1 MLRAHPTEA
10 VVDQN
15 PIGQAESGVNKQR
28 VDGEVA
34 RYIPPFRVAPGAAH
48 MMVKGRVHDFVS
60 QCPGQRRRVQGFNKI
75 RVIEKRHSICGHRLN
90 RPGLAPLQ
98 PEQER
103 AEEWMV
109 QDERRACLLNTQ

>member
-1 MLRAHPTEA
+1 
-10 VVDQN
+10 
-15 PIGQAESGVNKQR
+15 
-28 VDGEVA
+28 
-34 RYIPPFRVAPGAAH
+34 
-48 MMVKGRVHDFVS
+48 MMVKGRVHDLVS

-103 AEEWMV
+103 AEKGMV
-109 QDERRACLLNTQ
+109 QDEMKCVPSEYAVRLASHVSLQA